1 MLSGTSVLGA
11 ALASWGGNDGIARL
25 KSKKEQPPRPLMKS
39 SGFDPVNILARNAN
53 LFQNESKIRISVRCD
68 MTKI

>member
-39 SGFDPVNILARNAN
+39 SGFDPVSNYYAERKGLITGSMVTDN
-53 LFQNESKIRISVRCD
+53 V
-68 MTKI
+68 

>member
-1 MLSGTSVLGA
+1 MLNGTSVLGA

-39 SGFDPVNILARNAN
+39 SGFDPVSRKNFRNSSIIAN
-53 LFQNESKIRISVRCD
+53 S
-68 MTKI
+68 